1 MNDLGNY
8 FRFIRII
15 SLKASLCIFASL
27 VINAQGYDI
36 TKYYEELNLK
46 FNSADE
52 KKFEKAIKQ
61 LDDADITLNEANQM
75 YSLLDEAEKNLAMSS
90 DYKKAFKTLIQASE
104 GYKDGHTLIY
114 QVFKDKAR
122 EFWDKMDKSN
132 HYAAGMEKAKY
143 YERKALRGLSR
154 ALIKRDIAAEADRY
168 ESAVFQMTEAFEL
181 EKLAIR
187 DQGRAVQIY
196 QDFPVEYNYG
206 WEDDVT
212 LEEVLAMNRDP
223 VIKEPPQ
230 DIYGTVDKDTE
241 IDSSLFAEIIFKV
254 QIAAHTV
261 PLSEEYLRTIYL
273 GGMQIDMIYEEE
285 WYKYSIG
292 RYKTLEEAT
301 KTLEECNV
309 KKAFI
314 VPYQAGKKLTIQEA
328 MERMALKEKYMNSE
342 GDSDPK

>member
-1 MNDLGNY
+1 MADSTKYLSILGFPVFTVALSIFFN
-8 FRFIRII
+8 
-15 SLKASLCIFASL
+15 SLLT
-27 VINAQGYDI
+27 AQNHQI

-52 KKFEKAIKQ
+52 KKFEKAINV
-61 LDDADITLNEANQM
+61 LNDADIILNEANHI
-75 YSLLDEAEKNLAMSS
+75 YESLDEAEKNLAESS
-90 DYKKAFKTLIQASE
+90 TYKKAFKKLVEASDD
-104 GYKDGHTLIY
+104 YKVGHTMIY
-114 QVFKDKAR
+114 TIFKDKAR
-122 EFWDKMDKSN
+122 EFWDSMDKSN

-143 YERKALRGLSR
+143 YEKKALKGLSR
-154 ALIKRDIAAEADRY
+154 ALLKRDIVTDADRY
-168 ESAVFQMTEAFEL
+168 DAALYQMKEAFDL

-206 WEDDVT
+206 WDDDIT
-212 LEEVLAMNRDP
+212 LDEVLAMNRNP

-230 DIYGTVDKDTE
+230 DIFGTVEKDIE
-241 IDSSLFAEIIFKV
+241 IDSSLLKDIIFKV

-261 PLSEEYLRTIYL
+261 PLTEEYLRTIYL
-273 GGMQIDMIYEEE
+273 GGMTIDMIYEEE

-301 KTLEECNV
+301 ETLEDCNV

-314 VPYQAGKKLTIQEA
+314 IAYQEGKKLTIQEA
-328 MERMALKEKYMNSE
+328 LERLALKEKYMQE
-342 GDSDPK
+342 

>member
-1 MNDLGNY
+1 MNDLKNY
-8 FRFIRII
+8 LSFIKIVF
-15 SLKASLCIFASL
+15 LKSILCIFASM
-27 VINAQGYDI
+27 VVNAQGYQI

-52 KKFEKAIKQ
+52 KKFEKAIKL

-75 YSLLDEAEKNLAMSS
+75 YSSLDEAEKNLAMTS
-90 DYKKAFKTLIQASE
+90 DYRKAFKTLIEASE
-104 GYKDGHTLIY
+104 GYKESHTMIFK
-114 QVFKDKAR
+114 VFKDKAQ
-122 EFWDKMDKSN
+122 EFWDEMNKSN
-132 HYAAGMEKAKY
+132 HYAAGMQKAKY
-143 YERKALRGLSR
+143 YESKALRGLNR
-154 ALIKRDIAAEADRY
+154 ALMKRDIAAEADRY
-168 ESAVFQMTEAFEL
+168 ESAVYQMNEAFEL

-212 LEEVLAMNRDP
+212 LEEVLAMKRDP

-230 DIYGTVDKDTE
+230 DIFGTVDKNTE
-241 IDSSLFAEIIFKV
+241 IDSSLLAEIIFKV

-261 PLSEEYLRTIYL
+261 PLTEEYLRTIYL

-301 KTLEECNV
+301 ETLEKCNV

-314 VPYQAGKKLTIQEA
+314 VPYQAGKKLTIREA
-328 MERMALKEKYMNSE
+328 MERMALKEKYMK
-342 GDSDPK
+342 D

>member
-1 MNDLGNY
+1 MNDLRNY
-8 FRFIRII
+8 LSFIRII
-15 SLKASLCIFASL
+15 SIKAVLCIFTSL
-27 VINAQGYDI
+27 VINAQGYEI

-52 KKFEKAIKQ
+52 KKFEKAIKL
-61 LDDADITLNEANQM
+61 LDDADIALNEANQM

-90 DYKKAFKTLIQASE
+90 DYKKAFKTLISASE
-104 GYKDGHTLIY
+104 GYKEGHTMIY
-114 QVFKDKAR
+114 KVFKDKAE
-122 EFWDKMDKSN
+122 EFWNEMNKSN
-132 HYAAGMEKAKY
+132 HYAAGMQKAKY
-143 YERKALRGLSR
+143 YESKALRGMSR
-154 ALIKRDIAAEADRY
+154 ALMKRDIAAEADRY
-168 ESAVFQMTEAFEL
+168 ESALYQIGEAFKL

-230 DIYGTVDKDTE
+230 DIFGTVDKNTE

-261 PLSEEYLRTIYL
+261 PLTEEYLRTIYL

-301 KTLEECNV
+301 ETLEKCNV

-314 VPYQAGKKLTIQEA
+314 VPYQEGKKLTIREA
-328 MERMALKEKYMNSE
+328 MERMALKEKYMK
-342 GDSDPK
+342 D